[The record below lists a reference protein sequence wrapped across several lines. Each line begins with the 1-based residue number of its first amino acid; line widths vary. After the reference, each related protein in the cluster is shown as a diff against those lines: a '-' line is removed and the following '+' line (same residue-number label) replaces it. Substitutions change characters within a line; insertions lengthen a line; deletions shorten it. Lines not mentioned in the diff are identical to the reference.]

1 MDPRRRLTLV
11 SLLSHDWLCGRVDVP
26 ATPLMTPDVLDMSG
40 SHVGTALRV
49 ALNAY
54 HKAARTGFTL
64 MDVSNAPLAKRRKK
78 KNFSSES
85 QKGSDDSTETSDNK
99 ADTRNVSQKNDTG
112 TPDSG
117 DSDKKLLNCNSA
129 QGSIP
134 ALAVCL
140 SPSSSNQR
148 VIDTVATSREPP
160 PLRPISSDYELSSTS
175 SNSTDSNFF
184 FKEFQDVVSAQEYSH
199 YSFNR
204 LSSKS
209 SSNHSH
215 YQYTNHP
222 AARNR
227 NEYDCIDNNPRQTV
241 VEYTSS
247 AQVDTKEG
255 LAPPQGPDSKVL
267 VQRTHGMSQYTCS
280 APFATTK
287 QSRKA
292 ESDVVNNNNILDIA
306 LSGLREGNRS
316 RKRPYQP

>member
-26 ATPLMTPDVLDMSG
+26 ATPLMTPDILDMSG

-85 QKGSDDSTETSDNK
+85 QKGSDDSTETSDSK
-99 ADTRNVSQKNDTG
+99 ADSRDASQKNDTG

-117 DSDKKLLNCNSA
+117 DSDKKLLNNSSVH
-129 QGSIP
+129 GSIP

-148 VIDTVATSREPP
+148 VVDTIATLREPP
-160 PLRPISSDYELSSTS
+160 PLRPISSDYELSSAS

-184 FKEFQDVVSAQEYSH
+184 FKEFQDVGSVQAYSH
-199 YSFNR
+199 CSVNR
-204 LSSKS
+204 ASSKRN
-209 SSNHSH
+209 SNHSQ

-222 AARNR
+222 TTRHR
-227 NEYDCIDNNPRQTV
+227 SEYDCIDNSPRQTA
-241 VEYTSS
+241 VEHASS
-247 AQVDTKEG
+247 AQVDTKGG
-255 LAPPQGPDSKVL
+255 LAPTQGPGSKVL
-267 VQRTHGMSQYTCS
+267 VQRTHVMSQYTCS
-280 APFATTK
+280 APFEVAK
-287 QSRKA
+287 QSRTS

-306 LSGLREGNRS
+306 LSGLREGNRA